1 MPVWGYRYL
10 SSIEAQSREISHR
23 HAACPTG
30 AGDFSTL
37 VEMTTGRGAL
47 VTFMGLFHSGVRFLH
62 FGRNDSGAGNTFD
75 IHGVVPFRREISPL
89 RFAAVEMTAGQG
101 GIGAICSLSS

>member
-1 MPVWGYRYL
+1 MPFVSLLHDCKAVRPTCHFERGCVQVWGYRYL
-10 SSIEAQSREISHR
+10 SSIEALSREISHR

-47 VTFMGLFHSGVRFLH
+47 VTFMGLFYSGVRFLH
-62 FGRNDSGAGNTFD
+62 SA
-75 IHGVVPFRREISPL
+75 SL
-89 RFAAVEMTAGQG
+89 R
-101 GIGAICSLSS
+101 SK